1 MKVPE
6 SRLSFFQFPEL
17 INKNLQSKL
26 NEAGE
31 QSVEFH
37 VKLGN
42 FTFMVSTYPTSYHS
56 LLDVKENTELIKV
69 IEAYRTLLTAL
80 GKDPKTE
87 CTRVHNLNLFN
98 AVTEDYSI
106 EQFYDRILNDKRTTM
121 KLSKHFHFPDDVLV
135 GKIKDSEEAYVIHTA
150 VDKSSDFDRWNF
162 RVYGEGSWGPQ
173 QKSKLQDLEVLDKVL
188 DNALYLNLE

>member
-87 CTRVHNLNLFN
+87 CARVHNLNLFN
-98 AVTEDYSI
+98 SFQNSPFLFCFSNIFNLILSLNVTP
-106 EQFYDRILNDKRTTM
+106 T
-121 KLSKHFHFPDDVLV
+121 
-135 GKIKDSEEAYVIHTA
+135 
-150 VDKSSDFDRWNF
+150 
-162 RVYGEGSWGPQ
+162 
-173 QKSKLQDLEVLDKVL
+173 
-188 DNALYLNLE
+188 